1 MSANARRELDDEGGE
16 VDERDRHR
24 RNIQSD
30 HGQVPA
36 TKRSRPNEEKVE
48 KEMIDHFS
56 FDPSPEVKDRDKD
69 EGSSRLDNLYA
80 SFLPSSDYYE
90 RSYMHRDVLSHILVT
105 QTDFLIT
112 ASQDGHLKFWKI
124 LTAEYLKQQQ
134 QTATKYELAKNS
146 DKDKDNDHASN
157 FLNGPI
163 EFVKHFRAHLG
174 TGLLDAER
182 HLHCF
187 LCLSLQVQS

>member
-1 MSANARRELDDEGGE
+1 MSTNPRRELDDEVGE

-24 RNIQSD
+24 RHVQSD
-30 HGQVPA
+30 YGQVPA
-36 TKRSRPNEEKVE
+36 MKRSRPNEEKVE

-56 FDPSPEVKDRDKD
+56 FDPSPEVKDREKD
-69 EGSSRLDNLYA
+69 EGSTRLDNLYA

-134 QTATKYELAKNS
+134 QTATKYELSKNS
-146 DKDKDNDHASN
+146 DKDNDHASN

-174 TGLLDAER
+174 TCCLDTGR
-182 HLHCF
+182 HIHSFSLS
-187 LCLSLQVQS
+187 LSLQGQS